1 MHPDILREPCAQ
13 CSARGQHHG
22 HLHRCANG
30 GLDIGVELEA
40 SPRDVP
46 HPAAS
51 VWQERHSGGIG
62 SLPVSNIDPAT
73 ARSTVTHERIIALDA
88 LRVIAAFI
96 VLAQHFRLVFEL
108 HWPEWLRKGVFDS
121 KAAVM
126 LFFVLSGYVLA
137 LSLGGKAPSF
147 AAYVKFGVRR
157 VFRLYPVYW
166 AALLL
171 ALAVLWSVQQHGA
184 GQVTGLPAWF
194 LDGKGL
200 QVKQWLLQSTLVAPG
215 MKSDFALPTV
225 WTLMTEAKVSM
236 VFPLLAWVILRS
248 PGWLAGAVVAAL
260 VLGSAWLDQHVVG
273 TAAFFGM
280 FALGTLLCRVPSAV
294 WERLNQAA
302 WWGLVLLGFGL
313 YAAISWRYVMPSIW
327 LGYYLCGLGSLIF
340 IAGTVHWSQ
349 MRSLLTRLQHLLRVD
364 LSYSIY
370 ILHYPVLVALKKFG
384 GPMLLSSPYLAFILA
399 VGLTVTLGLLLH
411 FTIEKPAIDL
421 GRMLT
426 SSGSARKR

>member
-1 MHPDILREPCAQ
+1 MAAENQVP
-13 CSARGQHHG
+13 ARK
-22 HLHRCANG
+22 
-30 GLDIGVELEA
+30 E
-40 SPRDVP
+40 
-46 HPAAS
+46 
-51 VWQERHSGGIG
+51 SG
-62 SLPVSNIDPAT
+62 
-73 ARSTVTHERIIALDA
+73 HERIIALDA

-137 LSLGGKAPSF
+137 LSLGSKGPSF
-147 AAYVKFGVRR
+147 QAYVRFGIRR
-157 VFRLYPVYW
+157 IFRLYPVYW

-171 ALAVLWSVQQHGA
+171 ALAVLWAVQHSGA

-194 LDGKGL
+194 LDGKGM
-200 QVKQWLLQSTLVAPG
+200 QWKQWFLQSTLVAPG

-236 VFPLLAWVILRS
+236 IFPLLAWGILRS
-248 PGWLAGAVVAAL
+248 PGWLAGAMVAVL

-273 TAAFFGM
+273 TAAFLGM
-280 FALGTLLCRVPSAV
+280 FALGTVLCRVPAAF
-294 WERLNQAA
+294 WGRLNQTA
-302 WWGLVLLGFGL
+302 WWGLLVLGLAL

-340 IAGTVHWSQ
+340 IAAGIHWEC
-349 MRSLLTRLQHLLRVD
+349 MRSALTRLQKLLRVD

-370 ILHYPVLVALKKFG
+370 ILHYPVLVALKKLCG
-384 GPMLLSSPYLAFILA
+384 STVASSPCLAFALA
-399 VGLTVTLGLLLH
+399 VVITAGLGLGLH
-411 FTIEKPAIDL
+411 FVVEAPAIRL
-421 GRMLT
+421 GRRLT
-426 SSGSARKR
+426 SSGATRLA

>member
-1 MHPDILREPCAQ
+1 MNNTDIEV
-13 CSARGQHHG
+13 AR
-22 HLHRCANG
+22 
-30 GLDIGVELEA
+30 
-40 SPRDVP
+40 
-46 HPAAS
+46 PAA
-51 VWQERHSGGIG
+51 
-62 SLPVSNIDPAT
+62 A
-73 ARSTVTHERIIALDA
+73 HERIVALDA

-96 VLAQHFRLVFEL
+96 VLVQHFRLVFEL
-108 HWPEWLRKGVFDS
+108 HWPDWLRKGVFDS

-147 AAYVKFGVRR
+147 TAYFKFGVRR

-166 AALLL
+166 MALLL
-171 ALAVLWSVQQHGA
+171 ALVVLWSVQQHGA

-194 LDGKGL
+194 LDGKGM
-200 QVKQWLLQSTLVAPG
+200 QWEQWFLQSTLIAPG

-236 VFPLLAWVILRS
+236 IFPLLAWAILRS
-248 PGWLAGAVVAAL
+248 PGWLAGALVAGL

-273 TAAFFGM
+273 TAAFLGM

-294 WERLNQAA
+294 WNRLNQAA
-302 WWGLVLLGFGL
+302 WWGLLLLGFGL

-340 IAGTVHWSQ
+340 IAGTIHWPL
-349 MRSLLTRLQHLLRVD
+349 MRTALTRLQKLLRVD

-370 ILHYPVLVALKKFG
+370 ILHYPILVALKKLC
-384 GPMLLSSPYLAFILA
+384 GPVIQSSPCLAFILA
-399 VGLTVTLGLLLH
+399 FGVTVGLGLLLH
-411 FTIEKPAIDL
+411 FTIEKPAIQL
-421 GRMLT
+421 GRHLT
-426 SSGSARKR
+426 RSRPTSFV

>member
-1 MHPDILREPCAQ
+1 MIKEDK
-13 CSARGQHHG
+13 
-22 HLHRCANG
+22 
-30 GLDIGVELEA
+30 
-40 SPRDVP
+40 
-46 HPAAS
+46 
-51 VWQERHSGGIG
+51 
-62 SLPVSNIDPAT
+62 PVKLAGAGP
-73 ARSTVTHERIIALDA
+73 ERIIALDA

-147 AAYVKFGVRR
+147 RAYIRFGIRR

-171 ALAVLWSVQQHGA
+171 ALVALWAVQHVGA

-194 LDGKGL
+194 LDGKGM
-200 QVKQWLLQSTLVAPG
+200 QWKQWLLQSTLVAPG

-236 VFPLLAWVILRS
+236 IFPLLAWGILRS
-248 PGWLAGAVVAAL
+248 PGWLACSIVAVL
-260 VLGSAWLDQHVVG
+260 VLGSDWLDQHVVG
-273 TAAFFGM
+273 TAAFLGM
-280 FALGTLLCRVPSAV
+280 FALGTLLCRVPAAF
-294 WERLNQAA
+294 WGRLNQAC
-302 WWGLVLLGFGL
+302 WWGLLALGLVL

-340 IAGTVHWSQ
+340 IAAGIHWEG
-349 MRSLLTRLQHLLRVD
+349 MRSALTRLQKLLRVD

-370 ILHYPVLVALKKFG
+370 ILHYPVLVALKKLCG
-384 GPMLLSSPYLAFILA
+384 STLASSPWLAFALA
-399 VGLTVTLGLLLH
+399 LFSTAGLGLVLH
-411 FTIEKPAIDL
+411 YLIEAPAIRM
-421 GRMLT
+421 GRHLT
-426 SSGSARKR
+426 SSRAAK